1 MKTNTNITFELWFLH
16 VKKWLPYYKYIPG
29 VIEGTGNRTR
39 NTGTYTVIPK
49 EALMLFII
57 PNTSVLV
64 HDIQSPET
72 DRWNMEQMRENL
84 YWRIS

>member
-1 MKTNTNITFELWFLH
+1 MASRLQ
-16 VKKWLPYYKYIPG
+16 VPG
-29 VIEGTGNRTR
+29 VIEGNRTR

-49 EALMLFII
+49 EDLMQFII

-72 DRWNMEQMRENL
+72 DRWNMEQLRENL